1 MRLVRTF
8 LGADGV
14 IPSVDVAISAASVV
28 VVASANRR
36 VVDAVTE
43 LMREEL
49 RCCCR
54 VREERVVGANDMHDR
69 EERPAMVVN
78 MRKLWSESFIGE
90 TPDQE
95 IVVGERVVF
104 CWWLSSEAPGPEGLT
119 LYCLIK
125 CPLSIDI
132 IKFCKTNP
140 VQWSLRG
147 PNWIFGFKWGIIGS
161 FRSASPSLPRGQS
174 LPNQV

>member
-90 TPDQE
+90 TPDQDL
-95 IVVGERVVF
+95 VGERVVF
-104 CWWLSSEAPGPEGLT
+104 AGGSLLRPLGERVYSVLSN
-119 LYCLIK
+119 K
-125 CPLSIDI
+125 
-132 IKFCKTNP
+132 
-140 VQWSLRG
+140 VSLV
-147 PNWIFGFKWGIIGS
+147 N
-161 FRSASPSLPRGQS
+161 
-174 LPNQV
+174 